1 MEFLT
6 NIILTSL
13 LCLGVYKA
21 FDEGMVFGGVAK
33 WIRGPITSNILSNK
47 ERKLWMYFTKP
58 LFDCPPCMAS
68 FWGLFAFHAFYGL
81 FDWSVIPFIFCVSGL
96 NWLLSSIAER

>member
-6 NIILTSL
+6 NIIITSL
-13 LCLGVYKA
+13 FCLGVYKA
-21 FDEGMVFGGVAK
+21 FDDGFVFGGIAK
-33 WIRGPITSNILSNK
+33 WLYKDSPKSITWI
-47 ERKLWMYFTKP
+47 YKP